1 MKHITCLL
9 IAASSLEINSC
20 NNSNAVTSAQNEKIT
35 FYDVPLVCNAY
46 TDIGCGSRAKPVLLE
61 MEKNP
66 AIKQAWLNRAGTVYA
81 IVWKDDEQTR
91 KEAKLIF
98 DKYEIEFTA
107 LDGKDAQENLASFR
121 KENEWY
127 RGADVDKLSMEEASH
142 IASTMI
148 DFAIEKKLLNPE
160 EAGKIEPQVENY
172 FKTELVKVRTPEQ
185 LYDDSENKFRND
197 LAAIAS
203 IVIGKERT
211 ENIIEEY
218 FKEREKQAE
227 VEGGCCQQKSDK
239 CCSKKEKEKIS
250 LQSEITCPW
259 CGHKKMETMTTESCL
274 FMYECENCKKV
285 MKPKDGDC
293 CVFCTYGS
301 KPCPSKQI

>member
-1 MKHITCLL
+1 MKNIICLL
-9 IAASSLEINSC
+9 IAASSIAFNSC

-91 KEAKLIF
+91 KAAKPIF
-98 DKYEIEFTA
+98 DKYEIEFTS
-107 LDGKDAQENLASFR
+107 LDGKDAQENLVSFR

-127 RGADVDKLSMEEASH
+127 RGADVDKLSIEEASH
-142 IASTMI
+142 IASTLM

-160 EAGKIEPQVENY
+160 EAGKIEPRVESY
-172 FKTELVKVRTPEQ
+172 FKTELVKIRTPEQ

-197 LAAIAS
+197 LTAIAS
-203 IVIGKERT
+203 NVIGKERT
-211 ENIIEEY
+211 ENIITEY
-218 FKEREKQAE
+218 YKEREKQAE
-227 VEGGCCQQKSDK
+227 VEGGCCEQKSEK
-239 CCSKKEKEKIS
+239 CSSKKGKEKIS
-250 LQSEITCPW
+250 LQSEITCPD
-259 CGHKKMETMTTESCL
+259 CGNKKTETMPADVCRFS
-274 FMYECENCKKV
+274 YQCEKYHTVLKA
-285 MKPKDGDC
+285 KEGDC
-293 CVFCTYGS
+293 CVFCTCGS
-301 KPCPSKQI
+301 LPCPSKQA